1 MLVSGY
7 CTDGNI
13 RRRSGISL
21 VMLAAITN
29 RRDYT
34 PPPRICGTHIGV
46 VDLICDTVNSSD
58 ASFR

>member
-1 MLVSGY
+1 
-7 CTDGNI
+7 
-13 RRRSGISL
+13 
-21 VMLAAITN
+21 MLAAITN